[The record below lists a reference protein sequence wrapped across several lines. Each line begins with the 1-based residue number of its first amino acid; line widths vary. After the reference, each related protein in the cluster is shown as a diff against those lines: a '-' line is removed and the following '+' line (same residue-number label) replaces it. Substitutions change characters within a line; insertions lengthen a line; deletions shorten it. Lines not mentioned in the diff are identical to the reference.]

1 MSVEIKLEAV
11 ANTAT
16 SPNAYPSSGY
26 PTVGTTNIA
35 NLPPVYAEQD
45 FSIQLKVTLAT
56 LVPPVV
62 RTITGCSV
70 QNTNVGFNYSIS
82 TTSTYAMI
90 TITKPT
96 SGSQLDI
103 LNSWYPKVWTCLMDD
118 LSIATFSGVS
128 NVTAATNPA
137 YKALTQV
144 SFGSTSPRTETHT
157 FTLSITGASDIQFSI
172 SGGVYTSTK
181 LYSTIIQNLAAL
193 GD

>member
-26 PTVGTTNIA
+26 PTVGTTDIA

-70 QNTNVGFNYSIS
+70 QNTNVGFIYSIS

-103 LNSWYPKVWTCLMDD
+103 L
-118 LSIATFSGVS
+118 S

-172 SGGVYTSTK
+172 SGGVYTSPK